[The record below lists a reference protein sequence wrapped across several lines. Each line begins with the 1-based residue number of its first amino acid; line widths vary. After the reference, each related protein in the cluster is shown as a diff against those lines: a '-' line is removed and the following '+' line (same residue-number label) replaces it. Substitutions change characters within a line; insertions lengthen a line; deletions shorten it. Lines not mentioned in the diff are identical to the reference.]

1 MATVPTRSKAA
12 RAPITD
18 LPPSDALSILANGP
32 ESFAG
37 RKIGILTAD
46 GADHTLLRAVQRA
59 ATAEG
64 ALVELIAPTVGSVKL
79 SDGSVITADQKIG
92 GGPSVLYD
100 AVVVLVD
107 DPGGEL
113 LAERPEARDFVAH
126 AHAHCKF
133 IGYTPGSL
141 PLLERAGI
149 RDLDDGCLALER
161 TRDAAAFV
169 EACRALRLWTRV
181 GAAH

>member
-1 MATVPTRSKAA
+1 MATVPTRSKPA
-12 RAPITD
+12 RDPIAD

-32 ESFAG
+32 DSFAG

-46 GADHTLLRAVQRA
+46 GADHALLRAVQRA

-64 ALVELIAPTVGSVKL
+64 ALVELIAPTVGSVTL
-79 SDGSVITADQKIG
+79 SDGSVITADQKLG

-107 DPGGEL
+107 DAGGEL
-113 LAERPEARDFVAH
+113 LAERPEARDFVAARARALQVH
-126 AHAHCKF
+126 RLHVRLA
-133 IGYTPGSL
+133 
-141 PLLERAGI
+141 PLFERAGV

>member
-1 MATVPTRSKAA
+1 M
-12 RAPITD
+12 
-18 LPPSDALSILANGP
+18 
-32 ESFAG
+32 
-37 RKIGILTAD
+37 
-46 GADHTLLRAVQRA
+46 
-59 ATAEG
+59 
-64 ALVELIAPTVGSVKL
+64 IAPTVGSVTL
-79 SDGSVITADQKIG
+79 SDGTVIAADQKLG

-107 DPGGEL
+107 EPGGEL
-113 LAERPEARDFVAH
+113 LAERPAARDFVAD

-133 IGYTPGSL
+133 IGYTPGAL
-141 PLLERAGI
+141 PLLERAGV

>member
-1 MATVPTRSKAA
+1 M
-12 RAPITD
+12 
-18 LPPSDALSILANGP
+18 
-32 ESFAG
+32 
-37 RKIGILTAD
+37 IG
-46 GADHTLLRAVQRA
+46 GVQA
-59 ATAEG
+59 
-64 ALVELIAPTVGSVKL
+64 
-79 SDGSVITADQKIG
+79 SDGSWIDAQQKINC
-92 GGPSVLYD
+92 GPSVLYD

-113 LAERPEARDFVAH
+113 LAERPESRDFVAH

-161 TRDAAAFV
+161 SRDAVAFV